1 MSLAFAFEFIVQF
14 ALLRRPKAASEYLL
28 AMLRIAFWVV
38 S

>member
-1 MSLAFAFEFIVQF
+1 MSLSLAVEFIVQF
-14 ALLRRPKAASEYLL
+14 ALPGRPKTASEYLL